1 MNMNLPELQTYIQ
14 VNNISKNQLEE
25 AYLNAFSGD
34 FSMDTNSVIWVVS
47 ETILWIIWKEEISWT
62 QMRNDLLSVPENYEA
77 MKELSRVFCRLEI
90 PQDYL
95 DLFHQHK
102 DWKLWSD
109 LLIKIGYEYENIH
122 FYSWKN
128 HPFKKEE
135 IYAITNL
142 LERLGW
148 ELISIE
154 PSYSNKEF
162 KELLNEN
169 NNISYQEKQ
178 DIMTFLEAKDDH
190 KIDIYLGEK
199 WAVTLSNT
207 HVDFQEDF
215 ASLFQKE
222 ESNITSII
230 LI

>member
-1 MNMNLPELQTYIQ
+1 MNLPELQTYIQ

-25 AYLNAFSGD
+25 AYLNAISGD
-34 FSMDTNSVIWVVS
+34 FSMETNSVIWVVS

-122 FYSWKN
+122 FYLCKN

-135 IYAITNL
+135 IYTITNL

-215 ASLFQKE
+215 ASFFQKE

>member
-1 MNMNLPELQTYIQ
+1 MNLPELQTYIQ

-34 FSMDTNSVIWVVS
+34 FSMETNSVIWVVS

-77 MKELSRVFCRLEI
+77 MKELSRVFIRLEI
-90 PQDYL
+90 SQDYL

-142 LERLGW
+142 LERLWW

-215 ASLFQKE
+215 ASFFQKE

>member
-1 MNMNLPELQTYIQ
+1 
-14 VNNISKNQLEE
+14 
-25 AYLNAFSGD
+25 
-34 FSMDTNSVIWVVS
+34 
-47 ETILWIIWKEEISWT
+47 
-62 QMRNDLLSVPENYEA
+62 

-215 ASLFQKE
+215 ASFFQKE

>member
-1 MNMNLPELQTYIQ
+1 MNLPELQTYIQ

-34 FSMDTNSVIWVVS
+34 CSMETNSVIWVVS

-215 ASLFQKE
+215 ASFFQKE

>member
-34 FSMDTNSVIWVVS
+34 FSMETNSVIWVVS

-215 ASLFQKE
+215 ASFFQKE

>member
-1 MNMNLPELQTYIQ
+1 MNMNFPELKTYIQ

-34 FSMDTNSVIWVVS
+34 FSMETNSVIWVVS

-142 LERLGW
+142 LERLWW

-215 ASLFQKE
+215 ASFFQKE

>member
-1 MNMNLPELQTYIQ
+1 MNFPELKTYIQ

-34 FSMDTNSVIWVVS
+34 FSMETNSVIWVVS

-142 LERLGW
+142 LERLWW

-215 ASLFQKE
+215 ASFFQKE

>member
-34 FSMDTNSVIWVVS
+34 FSMETNSVIWVVS

-77 MKELSRVFCRLEI
+77 MKELSRVFIRLEI
-90 PQDYL
+90 SQDYL

-142 LERLGW
+142 LERLWW

-215 ASLFQKE
+215 ASFFQKE

>member
-1 MNMNLPELQTYIQ
+1 MNLPELQTYIQ

-34 FSMDTNSVIWVVS
+34 FSMETNSVIWVVS

-215 ASLFQKE
+215 ASFFQKE